1 MGVAWRGVTGLQASG
16 EIIYHRSAVSR
27 SQLAQS
33 CRNLAVWRCRWTS
46 LHRRLLYRSSGRAL
60 TDAGV
65 LGSGR
70 RAIHRSARAAVWREE
85 LATLICGRI
94 ALRRGFASLNNH
106 EK

>member
-1 MGVAWRGVTGLQASG
+1 MGVAWRGVTGLQAHG

-65 LGSGR
+65 LGPGR
-70 RAIHRSARAAVWREE
+70 RAIHRSSRGCLARRTRHANLWPDRCEARFCKLEQP
-85 LATLICGRI
+85 
-94 ALRRGFASLNNH
+94 
-106 EK
+106 